1 MDNKTIGAWI
11 IHHTHK
17 LQQVTAPVR
26 YDHITLAGKAGILL
40 SALSTSDQ
48 ESTLKRDAVETVGAA
63 NGISS
68 TLELPTLLSKLK
80 EAQLIDIGASGD
92 VHTLG
97 ITSASVLSHIHDI
110 YIASQPKSHEDAAI
124 AVAELVS
131 QSPAPSQKIAEY
143 VADTYKLPSED
154 TTDLLNQ
161 SETIGFI
168 DYEDL
173 GEKRKLYFNGN
184 LFRRQDAKKAEAI
197 ISSLTQSD
205 IQKVTELQELLRTNV
220 CVPYQQVMTIL
231 GKGLFE
237 KLQAIGMFDVNSLSN
252 ERETTHF
259 VTRPSAFQKY
269 GNSLVED
276 ALDLAKAF
284 ATSLTYGMMY
294 SPSSRGRITM
304 LPQLMKRLIQG
315 GWVGPATA
323 IGQDYRMLE
332 LKRVVE
338 VKPEAT
344 GMFSMRLLKKDIGQL
359 ALQAILQGDISEV
372 SLPPLLHG
380 VSITGYASPERNREI
395 VRKQQITRSRHEV
408 VDMLRT
414 LRRS

>member
-1 MDNKTIGAWI
+1 
-11 IHHTHK
+11 
-17 LQQVTAPVR
+17 
-26 YDHITLAGKAGILL
+26 
-40 SALSTSDQ
+40 
-48 ESTLKRDAVETVGAA
+48 
-63 NGISS
+63 
-68 TLELPTLLSKLK
+68 
-80 EAQLIDIGASGD
+80 
-92 VHTLG
+92 
-97 ITSASVLSHIHDI
+97 
-110 YIASQPKSHEDAAI
+110 
-124 AVAELVS
+124 
-131 QSPAPSQKIAEY
+131 
-143 VADTYKLPSED
+143 
-154 TTDLLNQ
+154 
-161 SETIGFI
+161 
-168 DYEDL
+168 
-173 GEKRKLYFNGN
+173 
-184 LFRRQDAKKAEAI
+184 
-197 ISSLTQSD
+197 
-205 IQKVTELQELLRTNV
+205 
-220 CVPYQQVMTIL
+220 
-231 GKGLFE
+231 
-237 KLQAIGMFDVNSLSN
+237 
-252 ERETTHF
+252 
-259 VTRPSAFQKY
+259 
-269 GNSLVED
+269 
-276 ALDLAKAF
+276 
-284 ATSLTYGMMY
+284 MMY